1 MMISVAFLLSVL
13 GQIHIDEDG
22 SVFRDQYNRTLIWH
36 GTNFVEKG
44 APYYPTISAADK
56 DAMVIMGFKVV
67 RLGVMMPGLFPVS
80 LEPNATYLD
89 EIERIVDDLWSIGIH
104 SILDLHQDV
113 LSPVICGEG
122 TPSWMLN
129 TSQLRALNF
138 PQPLV
143 LSPSF
148 KPDPATG
155 GWQPGVTCSPEGVL
169 KFIGWSEFYMTDAC
183 GKAFQQIYD
192 EKSTLGAIF
201 PKFWSTVAQRFK
213 GKKGVLAYELLNEPW
228 VGDHVKHPDLLL
240 EAGVAE
246 KQNLAGFMTRIHD
259 VIRAEDPDTLT
270 LYAPAEINNR
280 AMRRVGYEEGFLP
293 GEPMA
298 FHVYCL
304 TGTDGDGPTTP
315 FTKELCK
322 FNDGDQIGQR
332 SSDLRRL
339 RTAGFITEFGAVSAK
354 PTGLG
359 EVLQV
364 LDSFDAGSSGT
375 VAPFSWC
382 FWAGIPADGTP
393 YRRELA
399 RAYPH
404 IVAGTVLDLSFDNT
418 TSAFSLRFHSEVAVE
433 EMSTSEVIVPVLRYG
448 NSSRWVA
455 GAKPDGCCALDA
467 RSTPGVLYIDVLSAP
482 ADGVV
487 TVTVSMRP

>member
-104 SILDLHQDV
+104 SNLDLHQDV
-113 LSPVICGEG
+113 LSPVICGEGNPCNAAFKQHLRNLIILG

-169 KFIGWSEFYMTDAC
+169 KFIGWSEFYMTDGWWPSAYYYSC
-183 GKAFQQIYD
+183 SFHMYTFDYSFLIA
-192 EKSTLGAIF
+192 SLGD
-201 PKFWSTVAQRFK
+201 AQTGRQ
-213 GKKGVLAYELLNEPW
+213 LA
-228 VGDHVKHPDLLL
+228 
-240 EAGVAE
+240 A
-246 KQNLAGFMTRIHD
+246 R
-259 VIRAEDPDTLT
+259 
-270 LYAPAEINNR
+270 
-280 AMRRVGYEEGFLP
+280 
-293 GEPMA
+293 
-298 FHVYCL
+298 
-304 TGTDGDGPTTP
+304 
-315 FTKELCK
+315 
-322 FNDGDQIGQR
+322 R
-332 SSDLRRL
+332 SSRSTTRSPRL
-339 RTAGFITEFGAVSAK
+339 APYS
-354 PTGLG
+354 P
-359 EVLQV
+359 
-364 LDSFDAGSSGT
+364 SSG
-375 VAPFSWC
+375 PRW
-382 FWAGIPADGTP
+382 P
-393 YRRELA
+393 
-399 RAYPH
+399 
-404 IVAGTVLDLSFDNT
+404 
-418 TSAFSLRFHSEVAVE
+418 SALRC
-433 EMSTSEVIVPVLRYG
+433 T
-448 NSSRWVA
+448 
-455 GAKPDGCCALDA
+455 C
-467 RSTPGVLYIDVLSAP
+467 
-482 ADGVV
+482 
-487 TVTVSMRP
+487 